1 MSITLEKNSKGF
13 FRKQKKNNL
22 MKEKAEEEQIALKL
36 NVIEIEKDA
45 NIRKV

>member
-13 FRKQKKNNL
+13 FRKQNL

-36 NVIEIEKDA
+36 NVIEIEKDG